1 MLIGCRFHRPKAPVE
16 LANGTY
22 FFTPIDPSN
31 SESEHVCEV
40 SNLEDAQ
47 RLLGI
52 PEGYYISAA
61 APIPTTARP
70 VAQQPAA
77 PTGEATSTPNGSSG
91 STPSVAT
98 TTTATN
104 DGTVNSTATGSDPEG
119 SKTTPESTVPSG
131 LPADLEEAAKNLNAL
146 SFQKLTAELKAGG
159 LQEAV
164 VRRALDIELS
174 KPEDDQRATTVKALK
189 KHLGVA

>member
-22 FFTPIDPSN
+22 FFTPIDPTN
-31 SESEHVCEV
+31 PESEHVCEV

-77 PTGEATSTPNGSSG
+77 TTGEPTSTPTGSSG
-91 STPSVAT
+91 SAPSVAT
-98 TTTATN
+98 TTSAPDGGTAT
-104 DGTVNSTATGSDPEG
+104 SSATD
-119 SKTTPESTVPSG
+119 STVPSG
-131 LPADLEEAAKNLNAL
+131 LPTDLEEAAKNLNAL

>member
-31 SESEHVCEV
+31 PESEHVCEV
-40 SNLEDAQ
+40 TNLEDAQ

-77 PTGEATSTPNGSSG
+77 PTGEPTSTPTGSSG
-91 STPSVAT
+91 SAPSVAT
-98 TTTATN
+98 TTSAPDGGTATP
-104 DGTVNSTATGSDPEG
+104 SATGSDADV
-119 SKTTPESTVPSG
+119 SKPSSDSTVPSG